1 MAVRDEDFGSG
12 LTLVEGDDGIW
23 SSPEAAPACAPRDWR
38 SECEREHAR
47 AERERARAD
56 AAEARCEELRWAE
69 VESRARAGS
78 LKWQLDRSRSK
89 LKAAVEE
96 TQEVRRT
103 AKDALSL
110 QAEVTRLE
118 KLLSEASIEPAK
130 HRPTSPADKARRRLR
145 ATLEQA
151 ENQKAT
157 IKSLRAERGELR
169 KEVTRLN
176 RELAR
181 LGKRLAREEQ
191 ASERHKETIRRQ
203 YDEDIQHRAAL
214 RRLRDQSDRVRSLP
228 EEVFWLRIALD
239 GAKAGREALKARLVK
254 LRAVGATLSK
264 LPSDEAAH
272 LRVALRKSRRQK
284 TTINVLSKENAR
296 LRRAVKGSRTRREA
310 SDALLAK
317 LRATGKSLSKSLRG
331 ADAEL
336 RRALRRS
343 RRQKAT
349 IRSLS
354 RENARLR
361 KRAKASRNR
370 IETLEVQLAR
380 LRATGAVLSRALF
393 GRKSEKQETPRSGR
407 PRGQQRGA
415 PGHGRT
421 QRPGLEERTEE
432 LKPPEEARVCSCCG
446 KAYVAN
452 GVDESTLVEIEVK
465 AYKRVIR
472 RPRWR
477 RACGCA
483 SSPIEVS
490 APPAP
495 RLFPRTLYGTSFRAR
510 FLFEHCACF
519 RPLHRVA
526 AWMSGQ
532 GLPISPGTLANSL
545 KRFVPLFEP
554 VADAILAHQNEAAL
568 RHADETGWRVQA
580 LRGED
585 RSSRAWLW
593 TSVSSDA
600 VSFHIDASR
609 SAEAALE
616 LFGEGLL
623 DTVIV
628 CDRYSAYKRLARL
641 REGLVTLAFC
651 WSHQRRDFIECA
663 AGQVSLTQWCQ
674 GWVEQIAVLYRLNE
688 ARLEHYDPGLERQ
701 TPAFDAAQGRLK
713 EALDGLFAEAELEL
727 AGLPDQA
734 REGKALRSLVNHR
747 EGLCVFVDRPQ
758 VPLDNNLAE
767 RVLRGPVIGRRLSFG
782 SDSENGARFTAV
794 MYSVVGTLALNGI
807 DVLRWLEAWLEACAK
822 NAGRPPDDLSPW
834 LPWSMS
840 EERRRAFMAAA

>member
-47 AERERARAD
+47 AERERTRAD

-118 KLLSEASIEPAK
+118 KLLSEASIEPTK

-191 ASERHKETIRRQ
+191 VSERHKETIRRQ
-203 YDEDIQHRAAL
+203 YDEDIQLRAAL
-214 RRLRDQSDRVRSLP
+214 RRLRNQSDRVRSLT

-239 GAKAGREALKARLVK
+239 GAKAEREALKARLVK
-254 LRAVGATLSK
+254 LRTVGATLSK
-264 LPSDEAAH
+264 LPSDEAAQ
-272 LRVALRKSRRQK
+272 LRAALRRSRRQK

-310 SDALLAK
+310 SDAQLAK
-317 LRATGKSLSKSLRG
+317 LRATRKSLSKSLRG

-336 RRALRRS
+336 RRALRRL

-349 IRSLS
+349 IKSLS
-354 RENARLR
+354 RENARRR

-432 LKPPEEARVCSCCG
+432 LKPPEEARV
-446 KAYVAN
+446 
-452 GVDESTLVEIEVK
+452 
-465 AYKRVIR
+465 
-472 RPRWR
+472 
-477 RACGCA
+477 
-483 SSPIEVS
+483 
-490 APPAP
+490 
-495 RLFPRTLYGTSFRAR
+495 
-510 FLFEHCACF
+510 
-519 RPLHRVA
+519 
-526 AWMSGQ
+526 
-532 GLPISPGTLANSL
+532 
-545 KRFVPLFEP
+545 
-554 VADAILAHQNEAAL
+554 
-568 RHADETGWRVQA
+568 
-580 LRGED
+580 
-585 RSSRAWLW
+585 
-593 TSVSSDA
+593 
-600 VSFHIDASR
+600 
-609 SAEAALE
+609 
-616 LFGEGLL
+616 
-623 DTVIV
+623 
-628 CDRYSAYKRLARL
+628 
-641 REGLVTLAFC
+641 
-651 WSHQRRDFIECA
+651 
-663 AGQVSLTQWCQ
+663 
-674 GWVEQIAVLYRLNE
+674 NE

-713 EALDGLFAEAELEL
+713 GALDGLFAEAEQEL

-767 RVLRGPVIGRRLSFG
+767 RVLRGPAIGRRLSFG

-794 MYSVVGTLALNGI
+794 MYSVVGTLALNGM

-822 NAGRPPDDLSPW
+822 NAGRAPDDLSPW